1 MSSSPEEM
9 KQVLDRVDDAAAKV
23 KELDAQVRAELEEEK
38 ASEEEDDDEEEDNE
52 DDEPEAKKQKR
63 APKKDLLAMYGSHEK
78 VLTHYMQLSNGF
90 VLEDHETEVEHPVQL
105 VVPKCGA
112 EKMKS
117 FRARFGRHLR
127 ALGFVPNTAEEAERQ
142 ERLLKPAY
150 LEYAKKFDS
159 NVWVRPYAN
168 DPKRAFAQRKLDAH
182 TLLEA
187 KDPNAIDPALLED
200 PLADA

>member
-9 KQVLDRVDDAAAKV
+9 KQVLDRVEDAAAKV
-23 KELDAQVRAELEEEK
+23 KELDAQVRAELDEES
-38 ASEEEDDDEEEDNE
+38 AIEEEDDDEE
-52 DDEPEAKKQKR
+52 DEPEAKKQKR

-78 VLTHYMQLSNGF
+78 VLTHYMQLANGF
-90 VLEDHETEVEHPVQL
+90 VIEDRDADGEHPVQL

-112 EKMKS
+112 KKMKS

-127 ALGFVPNTAEEAERQ
+127 ALGFVPNTPEEAERQ

-159 NVWVRPYAN
+159 NVWVRPYAT

>member
-1 MSSSPEEM
+1 MTESAATTTTS
-9 KQVLDRVDDAAAKV
+9 VLQDAQEAEAAVHRAAAKV
-23 KELDAQVRAELEEEK
+23 DELDARVRAELEEEEDGEE
-38 ASEEEDDDEEEDNE
+38 EEED
-52 DDEPEAKKQKR
+52 EPDAKKQKR

-78 VLTHYMQLSNGF
+78 VLTHYMQLANGF
-90 VLEDHETEVEHPVQL
+90 VIEDRDADGEHPVQL

-127 ALGFVPNTAEEAERQ
+127 ALGFVLNTSEEAEQ
-142 ERLLKPAY
+142 QARLLKPAY

-168 DPKRAFAQRKLDAH
+168 DPKRAFAQRKLDPH
-182 TLLEA
+182 TLLEVPPP
-187 KDPNAIDPALLED
+187 DAIDPVLLDD